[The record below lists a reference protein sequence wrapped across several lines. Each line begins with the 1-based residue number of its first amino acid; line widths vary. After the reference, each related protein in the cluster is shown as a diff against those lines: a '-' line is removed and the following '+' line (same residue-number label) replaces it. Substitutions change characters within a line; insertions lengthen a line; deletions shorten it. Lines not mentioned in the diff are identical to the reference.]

1 MMDGN
6 KLGIPDTLKLTASLS
21 LKINGLEDES
31 FPSRNVTSGGCH
43 VSFRECSS
51 GNAKLPGYEYI
62 LDLLLVTGHPGGR
75 DRSEW

>member
-1 MMDGN
+1 MFFVGLIDGLDDDGW
-6 KLGIPDTLKLTASLS
+6 KQIRGIPDTLKLTASLS

-31 FPSRNVTSGGCH
+31 FPSRKITSGGCH

-51 GNAKLPGYEYI
+51 G
-62 LDLLLVTGHPGGR
+62 LLVAGHPGGR